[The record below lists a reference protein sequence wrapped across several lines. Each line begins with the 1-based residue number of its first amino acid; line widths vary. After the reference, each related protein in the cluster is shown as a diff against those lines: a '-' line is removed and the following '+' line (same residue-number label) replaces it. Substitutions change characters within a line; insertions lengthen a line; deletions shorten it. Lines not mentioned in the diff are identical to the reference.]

1 MKKAMVKCAVAVL
14 AVSLVVVPSAC
25 KKAAEFEVSSLAV
38 TPSEVLTGEA
48 VTVEVDVKNVGEAEG
63 VYPVTLTVD
72 GEAWETREVKLSG
85 GEAETVSFTL
95 VKEAAGTYQ
104 LEAGGLSRT
113 LQVRRPA
120 QFEVSSL
127 AVTPSEALAGEM
139 VTVKVDVK
147 NVGEAEGVYPVT
159 LTVDGEAW
167 ETKEVKLPGGEAGTV
182 NFTLVKEAA
191 GTYQLGV
198 DGLSRTLQV
207 RRPAQFEVSAL
218 AVTPGEVGPGEPV
231 IITADVA
238 NTGEVEGTYPARLE
252 LDSVAVASQETWMD
266 AGMTRTVTFEVVK
279 DEAGRYKVGIGGQ
292 SQVLTVKEGLYR
304 NSTYGFSLNYPLS
317 WMLSETG
324 ERSPIIE
331 IVGPGETPVTRVY
344 LGYLVEATSYQE
356 YGRVFSDYL
365 RGLPGSQVV
374 SEGETTLADATPA
387 YEVTYVL
394 PTEDYNVKGK
404 YACVIRGAQV
414 FEFLSFCPEGDYGAN
429 QASID
434 GFMASFH
441 LEEPRPYGVSRG
453 ESLTM
458 WDTGPLTLDPALVR
472 EVGSGRYVREIFSG
486 LVTLDKDLQVIPDI
500 AERWEISPDGTTYTF
515 YLRKGAR
522 FHDGREVRADDF
534 KYSWERAGDP
544 ETESPTAETY
554 LSDIVGVREVLNGEA
569 AEISG
574 VKVIDDY
581 TLQVTINAP
590 KAYFLAKLTHSPA
603 FVVDRT
609 NVPSGEEWWRNPNGT
624 GPFRLRKW
632 QAGELIILEQNDIYY
647 LEPARVKYAVF
658 RLWGGMPMQMY
669 ETGETDITTVYL
681 DDIERVLDPA
691 NPLNKELIT
700 TPKLSLFYVGFNATR
715 PPFDDPKVR
724 QAFSHAIDKEKIIEV
739 VFKSMVK
746 QADGILP
753 PGMPGY
759 DENLAGLG
767 FDVERAREL
776 IRQSKYGEVANL
788 PQITFTTSGLGD
800 ISDLNAALINMWRE
814 NLGVEVQV
822 RQLEPDLYFQEI
834 KEEKD
839 ELYESGWVADYPDP
853 ENFLDVLFHSGN
865 EENSGEYRHPEVDA
879 LLEQARV
886 EPDITARME
895 LYREIEQMLV
905 NDAACLPIYFDV
917 NYTLV
922 KPYVEDFVITP
933 MGVLTLKG
941 ASVRRTPGAA
951 GGGIKVLATPVYA
964 EFPEALTFNLEARS
978 AADIDS
984 IILQYKINKISHA
997 TLVSEARPE
1006 FVPAPEVKAAWTWD
1020 MRREVRLPPGAD
1032 VEYRWIIK
1040 DTAGERQETD
1050 WNTVR
1055 FDDDL
1060 YPWQSLTDDN
1070 ISLFWYSGDQA
1081 FARELMEVA
1090 LEALDRLAA
1099 GIGAYLEQP
1108 VRIYIYASYNDLRGA
1123 MVYPQEWTG
1132 GVAFTEYGII
1142 AIGIAGDN
1150 LAWGKRAVAHELAH
1164 LVTFQMT
1171 FNPYGDLPTWLDEGL
1186 SMYAEGTLE
1195 AGEQA
1200 LLDQA
1205 VSEDDLVSVR
1215 SLSGSFPAR
1224 GEEVN
1229 LYYAESYSLVDFLI
1243 REYGKE
1249 RMRQLL
1255 SVFKEGRAYDSALLE
1270 VYDFDTDGLDALW
1283 RQSLGLGPRPLSA
1296 LPGQSFTLVT
1306 V

>member
-1 MKKAMVKCAVAVL
+1 MKKAMVKCAVAIL
-14 AVSLVVVPSAC
+14 AVALVMVPFAC

-38 TPSEVLTGEA
+38 TPSAVLAGEA
-48 VTVEVDVKNVGEAEG
+48 VTVEVDGKNAGEAEG
-63 VYPVTLTVD
+63 IYPVTLTVD
-72 GEAWETREVKLSG
+72 GEALETREVRLPG
-85 GEAETVSFTL
+85 GEEETVSFTL

-127 AVTPSEALAGEM
+127 AVTPSAVLAGEA
-139 VTVKVDVK
+139 VTVEVDVK
-147 NVGEAEGVYPVT
+147 NAGEAEGIYPVT
-159 LTVDGEAW
+159 LTVDGEVL
-167 ETKEVKLPGGEAGTV
+167 ETREVRLPGGEEETV
-182 NFTLVKEAA
+182 SFTLVEEAA
-191 GTYQLGV
+191 GTYQLEVG
-198 DGLSRTLQV
+198 GLSRTLQV
-207 RRPAQFEVSAL
+207 RRPAQFEISAL
-218 AVTPGEVGPGEPV
+218 SVTPEEVGPGELV
-231 IITADVA
+231 IITAEVA
-238 NTGEVEGTYPARLE
+238 NTGEVEGTYTARLE
-252 LDSVAVASQETWMD
+252 LDSAVVASQETWMD
-266 AGMTRTVTFEVVK
+266 AGMTRTVTFEVVE
-279 DEAGRYKVGIGGQ
+279 DEAGRYKVGVGGQ
-292 SQVLTVKEGLYR
+292 SQVLTVREGLYR
-304 NSTYGFSLNYPLS
+304 NSTYGFSLNYPRS
-317 WMLSETG
+317 WVLTETG

-331 IVGPGETPVTRVY
+331 IEGPEGAPITRVY
-344 LGYLVEATSYQE
+344 LGYLAEVTSCRE
-356 YGRVFSDYL
+356 HGRSFSESI
-365 RGLPGSQVV
+365 GEFPGGQVA
-374 SEGETTLADATPA
+374 SEGEITLADATPA
-387 YEVTYVL
+387 YEVIYVI
-394 PTEDYNVKGK
+394 PQEGYDIKGK
-404 YACVIRGAQV
+404 YACVIRGTQV
-414 FEFLSFCPEGDYGAN
+414 FEILAFSGKEDFEANKAAIDSFV
-429 QASID
+429 S
-434 GFMASFH
+434 SFR

-458 WDTGPLTLDPALVR
+458 WDSGPLTLDPALVR
-472 EVGSGRYVREIFSG
+472 EVGSARYVREIFSG
-486 LVTLDKDLQVIPDI
+486 LVTLNQDLQVIPDI

-522 FHDGREVRADDF
+522 FHDGREVKADDF
-534 KYSWERAGDP
+534 KYSLERACDP
-544 ETESPTAETY
+544 ETESPTAVTY
-554 LSDIVGVREVLNGEA
+554 LSDIVGVKEVLGGESE
-569 AEISG
+569 EISG

-581 TLQVTINAP
+581 TLQITIDAP

-603 FVVDRT
+603 YVVDKD
-609 NVPSGEEWWRNPNGT
+609 NVQSGEEWWQNPNGT

-647 LEPARVKYAVF
+647 LEPASIKYAVF

-669 ETGETDITTVYL
+669 ETGETDITTVYR
-681 DDIERVLDPA
+681 DDIERVLDPS
-691 NPLNKELIT
+691 NPLNRELLT
-700 TPKLSLFYVGFNATR
+700 TPELSLFYVGFNATR

-739 VFKSMVK
+739 VFKSMVQ

-759 DENLAGLG
+759 DEDLAGLG

-800 ISDLNAALINMWRE
+800 ISDLHAALINMWRE

-839 ELYESGWVADYPDP
+839 ELYESGWAADYPDP

-865 EENSGEYRHPEVDA
+865 EENSGEYRNPEVDA

-886 EPDITARME
+886 EPDIGARMG

-905 NDAACLPIYFDV
+905 NDAACLPLYFDV
-917 NYTLV
+917 SYMLV
-922 KPYVEDFVITP
+922 KPYVEDFVVTP

-941 ASVRRTPGAA
+941 TSVRRTPEAA
-951 GGGIKVLATPVYA
+951 GSGIKVLATPVYA

-984 IILQYKINKISHA
+984 VVLQYKINKISHA

-1006 FVPAPEVKAAWTWD
+1006 FVPAPEVKVAWTWD
-1020 MRREVRLPPGAD
+1020 MRREVSLPPGAD
-1032 VEYRWIIK
+1032 IEYRWLIK
-1040 DTAGERQETD
+1040 DAAGERHETD

-1070 ISLFWYSGDQA
+1070 ISLFWYSGDQD
-1081 FARELMEVA
+1081 FAQELMGAA

-1132 GVAFTEYGII
+1132 GVAFTEYGVV
-1142 AIGIAGDN
+1142 AIGIAEDN

-1171 FNPYGDLPTWLDEGL
+1171 FNPYGDLPSWLGEGL
-1186 SMYAEGTLE
+1186 SMYAEGALE

-1205 VSEDDLVSVR
+1205 VSEDNLVSVR

-1249 RMRQLL
+1249 RMQQLL

-1270 VYDFDTDGLDALW
+1270 VYDFDTDGLDTLW
-1283 RQSLGLGPRPLSA
+1283 RQSLGLGPRLLSA
-1296 LPGQSFTLVT
+1296 FPGQDLRRLTA
-1306 V
+1306 